1 MQHQNDLRSQS
12 EKYEAK
18 INLLMS
24 QYQEERTEILDKLK
38 DLHETLTQEYRDS
51 LNELMQLSKDA
62 DQQLISAESLI
73 VKFQHRLTMLET
85 SFNEL
90 EQSVKTLS
98 EQLLP

>member
-1 MQHQNDLRSQS
+1 
-12 EKYEAK
+12 
-18 INLLMS
+18 
-24 QYQEERTEILDKLK
+24 
-38 DLHETLTQEYRDS
+38 
-51 LNELMQLSKDA
+51 MQLSKDA